1 MAAIAQAQ
9 AAINTLFKI
18 GNMGS
23 PQTFNVIANVGDLTG
38 PTMSAAVVDVTS
50 HSNSNP
56 WRSKIVTLLDCGDVT
71 LPLYF
76 IPSSAGSDGVP
87 ATPEGHNGTNGL
99 LSVFTSR
106 QLREYSVTFPDAAAT
121 TWYFAGMISKF
132 TMGAKVAGV
141 LDATVTFTFT
151 GEPILV

>member
-1 MAAIAQAQ
+1 MAIAAAQ

-18 GNMGS
+18 ANLGS
-23 PQTFNVIANVGDLTG
+23 PSTFNTIANVGDLTG

-50 HSNSNP
+50 HSNNNP
-56 WRSKIVTLLDCGDVT
+56 WRSKIVTLLDNGDIT

-76 IPSSAGSDGVP
+76 IPSSPGSDGV
-87 ATPEGHNGTNGL
+87 AANPEGHNGTNGL
-99 LSVFTSR
+99 LSVFTGR

-121 TWYFAGMISKF
+121 TWYFQGFISKF
-132 TMGAKVAGV
+132 TMSAKVAGV

-151 GEPILV
+151 SEPILV